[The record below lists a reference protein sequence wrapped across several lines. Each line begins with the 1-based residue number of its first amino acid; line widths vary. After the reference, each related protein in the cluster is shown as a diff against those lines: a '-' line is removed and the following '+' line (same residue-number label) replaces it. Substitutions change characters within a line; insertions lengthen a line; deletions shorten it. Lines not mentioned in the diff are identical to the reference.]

1 MVADVVGDRQLCSLR
16 AISALMGFTHID
28 SVTVAVAVAK
38 LKLAASATIH
48 GGVDST
54 KVSDFTATAKLGAMA
69 I

>member
-16 AISALMGFTHID
+16 AISALMGFIHID
-28 SVTVAVAVAK
+28 SVTVAVAK

-69 I
+69 K